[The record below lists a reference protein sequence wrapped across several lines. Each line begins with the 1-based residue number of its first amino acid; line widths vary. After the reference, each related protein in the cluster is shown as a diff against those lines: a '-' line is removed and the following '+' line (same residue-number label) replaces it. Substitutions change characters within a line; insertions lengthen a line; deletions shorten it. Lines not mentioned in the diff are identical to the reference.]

1 MNGASKIKPLT
12 LWALER
18 ITALCLIPLGI
29 WFALHLPR
37 FQSLSH
43 QGFLSW
49 CKEPLH
55 LALLAAFLIIASL
68 HARLGLDN
76 IIEDYV
82 SHQRY
87 RRHAKW
93 LSSLVING
101 SLSMGLLALGS
112 MTLGTVS

>member
-1 MNGASKIKPLT
+1 MTKVSSVRPRT

-18 ITALCLIPLGI
+18 ITALCLIPLGL

-37 FQSLSH
+37 FQSLSREA
-43 QGFLSW
+43 FVSW

-68 HARLGLDN
+68 HARLGLDT

-82 SHQRY
+82 SDQRL
-87 RRHAKW
+87 RRHARW
-93 LSSLVING
+93 LSGLLLNG
-101 SLSMGLLALGS
+101 SLSMALLALGA
-112 MTLGTVS
+112 MTLGAPS